1 MSKLLIYKMIS
12 PASNEFGSSFALF
25 VGRCLCLVLCLGGC
39 ASSAPDSR
47 TADSVESLE
56 ITPELSNFVSQG
68 KLSLRP
74 RGEAEFKGFTANYR
88 WEQIDGGYD
97 LELWGALGQG
107 RTHITG
113 DAERIKIV
121 DGTGRVVRSRNPE
134 RLLKRHLGWS
144 LPLAVL
150 PYWLQGKGAP
160 APPAQLMRFQAN
172 NDLETMEQLGW
183 KLEFARYQKITGESR
198 EQRLPGRVRATSAD
212 VKLTVVSREWAL

>member
-1 MSKLLIYKMIS
+1 MSILLIYMTIFRVAEVSK
-12 PASNEFGSSFALF
+12 SSSAVFL
-25 VGRCLCLVLCLGGC
+25 GLVLCISGC
-39 ASSAPDSR
+39 SSLSTPSSSTDSL
-47 TADSVESLE
+47 ESLE
-56 ITPELSNFVSQG
+56 IAPELSNFVSQG

-88 WEQIDGGYD
+88 WEQTDGGYD

-113 DAERIKIV
+113 NADKIKIV

-160 APPAQLMRFQAN
+160 APPAKLMRFQAN
-172 NDLETMEQLGW
+172 ADLETMEQLGW
-183 KLEFARYQKITGESR
+183 KLEFARYQTVTGATR
-198 EQRLPGRVRATSAD
+198 QQRLPGRVRATSTD
-212 VKLTVVSREWAL
+212 VKLTVVSRDWAL

>member
-1 MSKLLIYKMIS
+1 LLIYKNIS
-12 PASNEFGSSFALF
+12 RVYSLLDRVSWIFAAW
-25 VGRCLCLVLCLGGC
+25 VLCLSGC
-39 ASSAPDSR
+39 SSAPRDSGN
-47 TADSVESLE
+47 ADGGVGANVE
-56 ITPELSNFVSQG
+56 IAPELSNFVSQG
-68 KLSLRP
+68 KISLRP
-74 RGEAEFKGFTANYR
+74 QGEASFKGFTANYR

-113 DAERIKIV
+113 SVDRIKIV

-150 PYWLQGKGAP
+150 PYWLQGKAAP

-172 NDLETMEQLGW
+172 SDLETMEQLGW
-183 KLEFARYQKITGESR
+183 KLEFARYKTITGAER
-198 EQRLPGRVRATSAD
+198 EQRMPGRVRANSTD
-212 VKLTVVSREWAL
+212 VKLTIVSRDWTI